1 MKLAII
7 TFHRATNY
15 GAVLQTY
22 ALNKTLLSLG
32 MDAEVLNYRYN
43 GVDNEYILFPKKASI
58 KKYIKDIVYFPI
70 RYKKNKKFDE
80 FRNQYFKLSPTVYNS
95 KNLESADQNYDIFLT
110 GSDQVFNYKLTYSDY
125 AYLLEFVNNSKK
137 KNSYAASLGMDEI
150 PTEKRQKYEKE
161 LKSFNR
167 ISVRETKAKEIIEEL
182 TGRKD
187 IRVDIDPTFFISKDE
202 WEEISIIPKEKDYVL
217 LFVMQENDSI
227 LKQAEEYAQKRGL
240 KLIYIS
246 NWYKRSI
253 KANYKY
259 NLSPE
264 EWLGYFK
271 NAECIFTNSFHGLAF
286 SIILHK
292 QFFLEYQKEPATANS
307 RLENLITTLELQKR
321 VIKNSIINEKD
332 IINWN
337 EVDKILNDKISN
349 SLAYLRGLKEE
360 NE

>member
-1 MKLAII
+1 MKIGII

-22 ALNKTLLSLG
+22 ALNKTLLNLG

-43 GVDNEYILFPKKASI
+43 RVDNEYILFPKKASI
-58 KKYIKDIVYFPI
+58 KKYIKGIVYFPI
-70 RYKKNKKFDE
+70 KYKKNKKFEE
-80 FRNQYFKLSPTVYNS
+80 FRNKYLKLSPTVYDA
-95 KNLESADQNYDIFLT
+95 KNLKSADKNYDSFLT
-110 GSDQVFNYKLTYSDY
+110 GSDQVFNYKLTSSDY
-125 AYLLEFVNNSKK
+125 AYLLDFVNNSNK
-137 KNSYAASLGMDEI
+137 KNSYAASLGMNEI
-150 PTEKRQKYEKE
+150 PAEKRQKYEKE
-161 LKSFNR
+161 LTSFNR
-167 ISVRETKAKEIIEEL
+167 ISVRETKAKEIIEDL

-187 IRVDIDPTFFISKDE
+187 IRVDIDPTFLISKNE
-202 WEEISIIPKEKDYVL
+202 WEDMSIMPKEKNYVL
-217 LFVMQENDSI
+217 LFVMQENNSI

-246 NWYKRSI
+246 NSYKRSI

-264 EWLGYFK
+264 EWVGYFK

-292 QFFLEYQKEPATANS
+292 QFFLEYQKEPATANA
-307 RLENLITTLELQKR
+307 RLENLITTLELQNR
-321 VIKNSIINEKD
+321 VIKNGILNEDD
-332 IINWN
+332 ITNWI
-337 EVDKILNDKISN
+337 EVDKILNEKISD
-349 SLAYLRGLKEE
+349 SLVYLRGLKEE